1 MEISPLIMSMLS
13 ENLKSITIKL
23 KDFKSFFFLDSKM
36 ENNNALIFHNNL
48 MKKVMEVFKK
58 SSQWDQLEQLFK
70 K

>member
-1 MEISPLIMSMLS
+1 MSMLS

-36 ENNNALIFHNNL
+36 ENNNALIFQNNL

>member
-1 MEISPLIMSMLS
+1 MSMLS

>member
-36 ENNNALIFHNNL
+36 ENNNALIFQNNL

>member
-1 MEISPLIMSMLS
+1 MSMLS

-23 KDFKSFFFLDSKM
+23 KDFKYFFFLDSKM

-48 MKKVMEVFKK
+48 MKKVMEEFKK
-58 SSQWDQLEQLFK
+58 SSQWGQSEQLFK